1 MLCALRSPFFFS
13 LPLIS
18 VLFYLCVRLSCSV
31 STCLFVLICFPF
43 ALFSLFFSFQPQRT
57 LFTNVCFYSK
67 NVLLLS
73 LFLPLKTLK
82 KSSFLLLFPLLLP
95 LNSPSVAAPKGLCF
109 RLFYCDNLIEWN
121 IKCVIFR
128 AKKEAKKTKKR
139 FNVVEFS
146 MKGILMFVN
155 ENERNRVTNKP
166 INSKIKLKTNTIYNV
181 IGVFFDNF
189 AL

>member
-1 MLCALRSPFFFS
+1 LLPKRAVFSPF
-13 LPLIS
+13 
-18 VLFYLCVRLSCSV
+18 C
-31 STCLFVLICFPF
+31 
-43 ALFSLFFSFQPQRT
+43 
-57 LFTNVCFYSK
+57 
-67 NVLLLS
+67 
-73 LFLPLKTLK
+73 
-82 KSSFLLLFPLLLP
+82 
-95 LNSPSVAAPKGLCF
+95 
-109 RLFYCDNLIEWN
+109 CDNLIKWN

-128 AKKEAKKTKKR
+128 VRKETKKTKKR
-139 FNVVEFS
+139 FNIVEFS